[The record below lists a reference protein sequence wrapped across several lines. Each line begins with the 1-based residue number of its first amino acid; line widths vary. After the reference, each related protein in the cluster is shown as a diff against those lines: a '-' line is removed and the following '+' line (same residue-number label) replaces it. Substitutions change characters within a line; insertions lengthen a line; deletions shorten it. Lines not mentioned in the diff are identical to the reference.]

1 MPPLTSVCI
10 AARVADFRY
19 ADFQSASGAGADGRG
34 SAEGGSGPLVT
45 HFAAHAGQLPCPL
58 YLVPGGLSRD
68 EIDALA

>member
-1 MPPLTSVCI
+1 MAAQERRCPGPAADVVRKYIDEHASI
-10 AARVADFRY
+10 AALVLAT
-19 ADFQSASGAGADGRG
+19 